1 MTRRQFLLAAG
12 PAATATTGADAMVV
26 PVRLILDSQVKWK
39 PYEAEWFRSRLWAEA
54 VRDLTACGIRLQTTE
69 AAGEVSRPP
78 FREPVITG
86 LERGTLN
93 VVVTTRIPMTWDGG
107 RALCGVTTRYRGFH
121 LCMVALLRAHGHQ
134 VPFFSVNTCLHELLH
149 VLMLD
154 IFEPRPQG
162 ASGQAREWRVDL
174 QATRMW
180 LFGDGRAVREST
192 RTYLERLRS
201 ESLA

>member
-1 MTRRQFLLAAG
+1 MRRRQFLLAAG
-12 PAATATTGADAMVV
+12 PAAAGTTDVDGLVV
-26 PVRLILDSQVKWK
+26 PVRLIMDSQVKWQ

-54 VRDLTACGIRLQTTE
+54 VRDLTACGIPLQTSD

-86 LERGTLN
+86 LERGALN
-93 VVVTTRIPMTWDGG
+93 VVVTSRIPMTWDGG

-121 LCMVALLRAHGHQ
+121 LCMVALDRAHGHQ
-134 VPFFSVNTCLHELLH
+134 VPFFSVNTCFHELLH

-154 IFEPRPQG
+154 IFEARPQG
-162 ASGQAREWRVDL
+162 ATGQAREWRVEL

-180 LFGDGRAVREST
+180 LFGDGRAVRDST
-192 RTYLERLRS
+192 WTDLERLRG

>member
-12 PAATATTGADAMVV
+12 TTAAAGADKLVV
-26 PVRLILDSQVKWK
+26 PVRLILDSQVQWK

-54 VRDLTACGIRLQTTE
+54 VRDLTACGIRLQTAQAT
-69 AAGEVSRPP
+69 GEVARPP

-86 LERGTLN
+86 LERGALN
-93 VVVTTRIPMTWDGG
+93 VVVTNRIPMSWDGG
-107 RALCGVTTRYRGFH
+107 RALCGVATRYRGFH
-121 LCMVALLRAHGHQ
+121 LCMVALHRAHGHQ

-149 VLMLD
+149 VLMHD
-154 IFEPRPQG
+154 IFDPPPRG
-162 ASGQAREWRVDL
+162 TSGLAREWRVDL

-192 RTYLERLRS
+192 REYLKRLRN
-201 ESLA
+201 ELLA